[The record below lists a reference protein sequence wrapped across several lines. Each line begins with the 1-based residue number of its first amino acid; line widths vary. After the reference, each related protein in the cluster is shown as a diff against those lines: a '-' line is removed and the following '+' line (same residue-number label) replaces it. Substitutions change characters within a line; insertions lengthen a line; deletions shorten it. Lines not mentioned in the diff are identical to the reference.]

1 LAHEARAVVD
11 MTADDLTAESSRDR
25 VRHRLRYSLGPER
38 TIVKVRGLRA
48 NRSNEHRIGWL
59 CAARLAVLVTAV
71 AAFGCGRAEQ
81 AEKPFEGPSEEW
93 RGQIAPSDLNI
104 VLVTIDTLRTDRVS
118 SYGSDLV
125 DTPNI
130 DGFAS
135 EGVLF
140 SNAAST
146 VPFTLPAHSSILTGL
161 YPPGHGVRENV
172 GYTLHG
178 SIPTL
183 AEVLSEGGWNTA
195 GFVSA
200 FVLDGRWGI
209 DQGFDYYF
217 DDFDLADFDTPN
229 LGSVQRSGDVTIAEA
244 VRWLDGRARDDPFF
258 LWLHL
263 YDPHDPYTPPEPFK
277 SQYPGRPY
285 DGEVAYTDSLIG
297 EFRRALEDRDLLSSS
312 LVILTADHG
321 EGLGDH
327 GEGQHGF
334 FVYDSTIHVSLIV
347 RPPSAVGGGRVVDA
361 AVSHVDIFPTVLD
374 AAGLSAPKRVHGQSL
389 LAMIAGENV
398 ELDRGVYS
406 ESLYPLLHYGWAPLR
421 AIRTDNSKLISA
433 PRPEVFDIIAD
444 PRETHDLSL
453 EEPVVTGELEN
464 RLAELRKLIES
475 DAPAAGAAPDL
486 DAETLAQL
494 QALGYAA
501 GQGGVGLEEET
512 DRPRA
517 DPKDKIGV
525 HRTIMRAQSLM
536 KDDEEAAEKTLLA
549 VLETDPDVLDA
560 HQMLGHLASTQ
571 KRFEDALEYFRR
583 ALELDPSHKNSLM
596 GMASSYRAL
605 GSREEALVGF
615 RRVLEVS
622 GPDTRASLAIADIEI
637 NLGHYDEA
645 ARALSD
651 AAKTT
656 EVPGLIHNK
665 LGEVRAEQGRSSE
678 AMALFAE
685 AIAETEDFA
694 VPYFN
699 IAVLYEERGEA
710 EPAIANYEKTIE
722 LAPKYYEAQF
732 NLGRLLGHLGQV
744 DRQQELWEA
753 SLESNPTFVQGYY
766 YLSKLL
772 MDRGGDLGRAEEL
785 VRLGIENDPDHEGGP
800 VGYYVLA
807 DILNRT
813 GRAAEARDAVATG
826 QRIQAEMEF

>member
-1 LAHEARAVVD
+1 VVLSF
-11 MTADDLTAESSRDR
+11 TSE
-25 VRHRLRYSLGPER
+25 RLR
-38 TIVKVRGLRA
+38 A
-48 NRSNEHRIGWL
+48 F
-59 CAARLAVLVTAV
+59 AAIPFVFVVILVIASMV
-71 AAFGCGRAEQ
+71 GCGRSEQ
-81 AEKPFEGPSEEW
+81 SESPPPVKEPRARALEGVEQ
-93 RGQIAPSDLNI
+93 RNLNVI
-104 VLVTIDTLRTDRVS
+104 LVTLDTLRSDRIS
-118 SYGSDLV
+118 SYGSNLV

-130 DGFAS
+130 DSFAS

-172 GYTLHG
+172 GYTLDP

-183 AEVLSEGGWNTA
+183 AEVLSDGGWTTA

-209 DQGFDYYF
+209 DRGFDHYF
-217 DDFDLADFDTPN
+217 DDFNLADFETAN
-229 LGSVQRSGDVTIAEA
+229 LSSVQRSGDVTIAEA
-244 VRWLDGRARDDPFF
+244 VRWLDGRPEDAPFF

-297 EFRRALEDRDLLSSS
+297 DFRRALEERGLLSSS

-334 FVYDSTIHVSLIV
+334 FVYESTIHVSLIV
-347 RPPSAVGGGRVVDA
+347 RPPTVTGGGRVVDS

-374 AAGLSAPKRVHGQSL
+374 AVGLWAPKRVHGQSL
-389 LAMIAGENV
+389 LPVILGE
-398 ELDRGVYS
+398 EFEADRGVYS
-406 ESLYPLLHYGWAPLR
+406 ESFYPLLHYGWAPLR
-421 AIRTDNSKLISA
+421 AYRTDNRKLISA
-433 PRPEVFDIIAD
+433 PRPEVFDVIAD
-444 PRETHDLSL
+444 PREMRDLSL
-453 EEPVVTGELEN
+453 EQPNVTKELAD
-464 RLAELRKLIES
+464 RLAELRTEIER
-475 DAPAAGAAPDL
+475 DAPATGAAPDI

-501 GQGGVGLEEET
+501 GQGGVSLEEET

-525 HRTIMRAQSLM
+525 HRTIMRAQGLIQ
-536 KDDEEAAEKTLLA
+536 DDAETAERTLLA
-549 VLETDPDVLDA
+549 VLETDPDVLDV
-560 HQMLGHLASTQ
+560 HQMLGQLASTQ
-571 KRFEDALEYFRR
+571 KRFEDALGYFRR
-583 ALELDPSHKNSLM
+583 ALELDSTHKNSLM

-605 GSREEALVGF
+605 GRREEALIGF
-615 RRVLEVS
+615 RQVLEVT

-637 NLGHYDEA
+637 NLGRHEEA
-645 ARALSD
+645 AEALSE

-665 LGEVRAEQGRSSE
+665 LGEVRAEQGRSDE
-678 AMALFAE
+678 AMRLFAQ
-685 AIAETEDFA
+685 AIGETDDFA

-699 IAVLYEERGEA
+699 VAVLYEERGDA
-710 EPAIANYEKTIE
+710 QSAIANYEKAIE
-722 LAPKYYEAQF
+722 LAPKYYESQF

-753 SLESNPTFVQGYY
+753 SIESNPTFVQGYY

-785 VRLGIENDPDHEGGP
+785 VRKGIEHDPDHEEGP
-800 VGYYVLA
+800 LGYYVLA
-807 DILNRT
+807 DILNRM
-813 GRAAEARDAVATG
+813 GRAAEAGEAVATG
-826 QRIQAEMEF
+826 RRIQAEMGK

>member
-1 LAHEARAVVD
+1 
-11 MTADDLTAESSRDR
+11 
-25 VRHRLRYSLGPER
+25 
-38 TIVKVRGLRA
+38 
-48 NRSNEHRIGWL
+48 
-59 CAARLAVLVTAV
+59 
-71 AAFGCGRAEQ
+71 
-81 AEKPFEGPSEEW
+81 
-93 RGQIAPSDLNI
+93 
-104 VLVTIDTLRTDRVS
+104 
-118 SYGSDLV
+118 
-125 DTPNI
+125 
-130 DGFAS
+130 
-135 EGVLF
+135 
-140 SNAAST
+140 
-146 VPFTLPAHSSILTGL
+146 
-161 YPPGHGVRENV
+161 
-172 GYTLHG
+172 
-178 SIPTL
+178 
-183 AEVLSEGGWNTA
+183 
-195 GFVSA
+195 
-200 FVLDGRWGI
+200 
-209 DQGFDYYF
+209 
-217 DDFDLADFDTPN
+217 
-229 LGSVQRSGDVTIAEA
+229 
-244 VRWLDGRARDDPFF
+244 
-258 LWLHL
+258 
-263 YDPHDPYTPPEPFK
+263 
-277 SQYPGRPY
+277 
-285 DGEVAYTDSLIG
+285 
-297 EFRRALEDRDLLSSS
+297 
-312 LVILTADHG
+312 VILTADHG

-334 FVYDSTIHVSLIV
+334 FIYDTTIHVSLIV
-347 RPPSAVGGGRVVDA
+347 RPPTAAGGGRVVDA

-421 AIRTDNSKLISA
+421 AIRTDNRKLISA
-433 PRPEVFDIIAD
+433 PRPEVFDVAED
-444 PRETHDLSL
+444 PREQRDLSL
-453 EEPVVTGELEN
+453 EQPAVTSELEE
-464 RLAELRKLIES
+464 RLSELREKIES
-475 DAPAAGAAPDL
+475 DAPAAGAAPDI

-637 NLGHYDEA
+637 NLGRFDEA

-651 AAKTT
+651 AADTT

-665 LGEVRAEQGRSSE
+665 LGEVRAEQGRSDE

-685 AIAETEDFA
+685 AIAETDDFA

-710 EPAIANYEKTIE
+710 EPAIANYEKAID

-753 SLESNPTFVQGYY
+753 SVESNPTFVQGYY

-785 VRLGIENDPDHEGGP
+785 VRLGIENDPDDREGP
-800 VGYYVLA
+800 LGYYVLA

-813 GRAAEARDAVATG
+813 GRTAEAREAVASG
-826 QRIQAEMEF
+826 QRIQAEMK

>member
-1 LAHEARAVVD
+1 MCL
-11 MTADDLTAESSRDR
+11 L
-25 VRHRLRYSLGPER
+25 
-38 TIVKVRGLRA
+38 IV
-48 NRSNEHRIGWL
+48 SMI
-59 CAARLAVLVTAV
+59 
-71 AAFGCGRAEQ
+71 GCGRAEK
-81 AEKPFEGPSEEW
+81 AEQPVEAPNTEW
-93 RGQIAPSDLNI
+93 RGEVAPQDLNVI
-104 VLVTIDTLRTDRVS
+104 LITLDTLRSDRVS

-130 DGFAS
+130 DSFAK

-146 VPFTLPAHSSILTGL
+146 VPFTLPAHSSIHTGL

-172 GYTLHG
+172 GYILDPG
-178 SIPTL
+178 IPTL
-183 AEVLSEGGWNTA
+183 AEVLSGGGWATA
-195 GFVSA
+195 GFISA

-209 DQGFDYYF
+209 GRGFDHYF
-217 DDFDLADFDTPN
+217 DDFNLADFETPN
-229 LGSVQRSGDVTIAEA
+229 LASVQRSGDVTVGEA
-244 VRWLDGRARDDPFF
+244 VRWLDGRPRDIPFF

-277 SQYPGRPY
+277 SRYPGRPY
-285 DGEVAYTDSLIG
+285 DGEVAFTDSLIG
-297 EFRRALEDRDLLSSS
+297 EFRQALEERGLLSST

-327 GEGQHGF
+327 GESSHGF
-334 FVYDSTIHVSLIV
+334 FIYDSTIHVCLIV
-347 RPPSAVGGGRVVDA
+347 RPPTAAQGGRVVDT
-361 AVSHVDIFPTVLD
+361 AVSHVDIFPTILD
-374 AAGLSAPKRVHGQSL
+374 AVGVNAPEPVHGQSL
-389 LAMIAGENV
+389 LPIVAGEDL

-421 AIRTDNSKLISA
+421 AIRADHRKLISA
-433 PRPEVFDIIAD
+433 PRPEVFDIVAD
-444 PRETHDLSL
+444 PREERDLSL
-453 EEPVVTGELEN
+453 EQPSLTGELEK
-464 RLAELRKLIES
+464 RLSDLRAKIDRE
-475 DAPAAGAAPDL
+475 APAAGAAL
-486 DAETLAQL
+486 DIDPETLAQL

-501 GQGGVGLEEET
+501 GQGGVSLEQET

-517 DPKDKIGV
+517 DPKDKIGI

-536 KDDEEAAEKTLLA
+536 RDDEEGAEKTLLA
-549 VLETDPDVLDA
+549 VLQTDPEILDA
-560 HQMLGHLASTQ
+560 HQMLGQLFTTQ
-571 KRFEDALEYFRR
+571 KRFNDALEHFRR
-583 ALELDPSHKNSLM
+583 ALEIDPAHKNSLM
-596 GMASSYRAL
+596 GMAASYQAL
-605 GSREEALVGF
+605 GRREEALVGF

-637 NLGHYDEA
+637 SLGRRDEA
-645 ARALSD
+645 ARALSE
-651 AAKTT
+651 AAETT

-665 LGEVRAEQGRSSE
+665 LGEVRAEQGRSDE
-678 AMALFAE
+678 AMTLFAK
-685 AIAETEDFA
+685 AIGERDDFA

-710 EPAIANYEKTIE
+710 EPAIANYEKAIE

-753 SLESNPTFVQGYY
+753 SIESNPKFVQGYY

-772 MDRGGDLGRAEEL
+772 MDRGGDLGRAEKL
-785 VRLGIENDPDHEGGP
+785 VRLGIENDPNHERGP
-800 VGYYVLA
+800 LGYFVLA

-813 GRAAEARDAVATG
+813 GRAAEAEEAVAEG
-826 QRIQAEMEF
+826 RRIQAEKR

>member
-1 LAHEARAVVD
+1 MAAVFAVVV
-11 MTADDLTAESSRDR
+11 S
-25 VRHRLRYSLGPER
+25 
-38 TIVKVRGLRA
+38 GLA
-48 NRSNEHRIGWL
+48 
-59 CAARLAVLVTAV
+59 T
-71 AAFGCGRAEQ
+71 FGCGRSEQ
-81 AEKPFEGPSEEW
+81 TEQPVEARSSEWLGEIE
-93 RGQIAPSDLNI
+93 QSELNV
-104 VLVTIDTLRTDRVS
+104 VLITIDTLRTDRIS
-118 SYGSDLV
+118 IYGSNLV

-130 DGFAS
+130 DSFAK

-172 GYTLHG
+172 GYTLDAG
-178 SIPTL
+178 IPTL
-183 AEVLSEGGWNTA
+183 AEVLSNGGWNTG

-200 FVLDGRWGI
+200 FVLDSRWGI
-209 DQGFDYYF
+209 GRGFDHYF
-217 DDFDLADFDTPN
+217 DDFNLADFETAS

-244 VRWLDGRARDDPFF
+244 VRWLDGRSQDDSFF

-263 YDPHDPYTPPEPFK
+263 YDPHDPYTPPEPFQ
-277 SQYPGRPY
+277 SRYPGRPY

-297 EFRRALEDRDLLSSS
+297 EFRRALEERGLLSSS

-334 FVYDSTIHVSLIV
+334 FVYDTTIHVSLIV
-347 RPPSAVGGGRVVDA
+347 KPPTAADGGRVVDS

-374 AAGLSAPKRVHGQSL
+374 AVGLSAPKRVHGQSL
-389 LAMIAGENV
+389 LPLIVGG
-398 ELDRGVYS
+398 DFKPHRGVYS

-421 AIRTDNSKLISA
+421 AFRTDSRKLISA
-433 PRPEVFDIIAD
+433 PRPEVFDVIAD

-453 EEPVVTGELEN
+453 EQPLVTGELEN
-464 RLAELRKLIES
+464 RLAELRAEIES
-475 DAPAAGAAPDL
+475 DSPAARAAPDI
-486 DAETLAQL
+486 DQETLAQL

-501 GQGGVGLEEET
+501 GQGGVRLEEEE
-512 DRPRA
+512 DQPRA

-536 KDDEEAAEKTLLA
+536 RDDEEAAEKTLLA
-549 VLETDPDVLDA
+549 VLQTDPDVLDA
-560 HQMLGHLASTQ
+560 HQMLGHLATTQ
-571 KRFEDALEYFRR
+571 KRFEDALGYFRR
-583 ALELDPSHKNSLM
+583 ALELDPAHKNSLM
-596 GMASSYRAL
+596 GMAASYRAL
-605 GSREEALVGF
+605 GRREEALVGF
-615 RRVLEVS
+615 RRVLEVC
-622 GPDTRASLAIADIEI
+622 GPDTKASLAIADIEI
-637 NLGHYDEA
+637 NLGDHDEA

-651 AAKTT
+651 AAETT

-678 AMALFAE
+678 AMVLFAE
-685 AIAETEDFA
+685 AIAETDDFA

-710 EPAIANYEKTIE
+710 EPAIANYEKAIE
-722 LAPKYYEAQF
+722 MAPKYHEAQF

-753 SLESNPTFVQGYY
+753 SIESNPTFVQGYY

-772 MDRGGDLGRAEEL
+772 MDRGGDLARAEEL
-785 VRLGIENDPDHEGGP
+785 VRLGIEEDPEHEEGP
-800 VGYYVLA
+800 LGYFVLA
-807 DILNRT
+807 DILNRM
-813 GRAAEARDAVATG
+813 GRSAEARDAVATG
-826 QRIQAEMEF
+826 QRIQAEKK